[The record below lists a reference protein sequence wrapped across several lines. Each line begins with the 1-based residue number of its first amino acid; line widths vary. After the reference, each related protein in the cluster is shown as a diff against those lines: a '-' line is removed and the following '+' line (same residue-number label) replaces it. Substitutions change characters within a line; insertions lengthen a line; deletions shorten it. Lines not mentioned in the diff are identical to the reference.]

1 MLSSFDVIATL
12 GNNEL
17 LTWIFFPSFSSFSF
31 FVHLRYDKVHV
42 HVQSACTTDGR
53 GLPYTSRNY
62 TATAIRNVI
71 ILTDI
76 YIYIYKITIIRVIGQ
91 YNGSDILAQTIVF
104 TVIIIVIIIVV
115 VPPPMYNNIVEK
127 NNKNCTACTS
137 CSAAFRYAITGGGFL
152 VLAIGSSAAAIF
164 RLYVV
169 QHRLQ
174 CTYYYY
180 YYHYVYIV

>member
-1 MLSSFDVIATL
+1 
-12 GNNEL
+12 
-17 LTWIFFPSFSSFSF
+17 
-31 FVHLRYDKVHV
+31 
-42 HVQSACTTDGR
+42 
-53 GLPYTSRNY
+53 
-62 TATAIRNVI
+62 
-71 ILTDI
+71 
-76 YIYIYKITIIRVIGQ
+76 
-91 YNGSDILAQTIVF
+91 VF

-180 YYHYVYIV
+180 YYHYVYIVWVRAIRRRTRDRPIKPVHYRIVAAGCMKLNYRKCRYLWQIPIHKWSYYYIPR